1 MPIFEKIRNNDPES
15 GPFLDPVN
23 PDRLGIPVSAGA
35 FYFYSLCT
43 KILIQVQLPLLL
55 RNET

>member
-43 KILIQVQLPLLL
+43 KILIQV
-55 RNET
+55 